1 VELVRSVSSLGA
13 GLRGVLGPMRDG
25 SRWTTCL
32 RIGSAFGDIVV
43 VTAGARAV
51 AYFHVEGIDAVV

>member
-1 VELVRSVSSLGA
+1 VDNVPPYRVG
-13 GLRGVLGPMRDG
+13 
-25 SRWTTCL
+25 
-32 RIGSAFGDIVV
+32 IGDIVV